1 MLRVLSIGGF
11 DPSAYA
17 GVSADLKTFEALGVE
32 GIGAV
37 TALTVQDRER
47 VSAVLPVPA
56 RFLSREVRALLDAMS
71 VGAVKIGMLG
81 TAGNAGVVARIIK
94 KYCLKNVVLDPVL
107 TSSGGRAL
115 LDKPGAVKKLLP
127 LVTVLT
133 PNIDEAGIIAGLT
146 IRDVPAMEAAAMR
159 ILELGPKAVVIKGG
173 HLKGAPID
181 VLYDG
186 SRFSFFK
193 GRRIR
198 AGAKRLH
205 GTGCIFSSAI
215 AAGLARGFSL
225 KRSVRGAKA
234 YLERVLKERG

>member
-1 MLRVLSIGGF
+1 MLRVLSIAGF
-11 DPSAYA
+11 DPTAYA
-17 GVSADLKTFEALGVE
+17 GVLADMSTFEALGVE
-32 GIGAV
+32 GLGAV

-47 VSAVLPVPA
+47 VSAVMPVPA
-56 RFLSREVRALLDAMS
+56 RFLSMEVRALLDAMR
-71 VGAVKIGMLG
+71 VDAVKVGMLG

-115 LDKPGAVKKLLP
+115 LDKPGALKKLLP

-133 PNIDEAGIIAGLT
+133 PNLDEAGIIAGRT

-186 SRFSFFK
+186 KVFNYFK
-193 GRRIR
+193 GKRIKASAR
-198 AGAKRLH
+198 RLH

-215 AAGLARGFSL
+215 AAGLAQGLSL
-225 KRSVRGAKA
+225 KRSVQGAKA
-234 YLERVLKERG
+234 YLERVIKERG